1 MRPANRNVLWAH
13 VFLAELIGEGLR
25 EACLAPGSRSTP
37 LVMALETFARQGL
50 LRLWVHNDER
60 SAAYFALGLARASER
75 PVAVVSTSG
84 TAAANFY
91 PAAIEAD
98 LSEVPLLLLTADRPP
113 ELRGSGANQTIDQV
127 KLFGDVV
134 REYIEAPLPEA
145 NPTPATLRALRG
157 LAARAWLTAQAPLP
171 GPVQVNFPFRKPL
184 EPIPIEGD
192 VPPWLEAD
200 HPLLQPQAQVQF
212 SLGARLEPSAQDVAW
227 VLQRLQA
234 AQRGA
239 ILCGPRSA
247 SSGHF
252 PPLLL
257 RLAERFNLP
266 IFADA
271 LSGVRFGQEHPLL
284 FGAFDA
290 WLTRLPRP
298 DFVLRFGD
306 VPTSTVLN
314 DWLDQ
319 EGVEQVYIGRLAR
332 WRDERFRLQRLILAD
347 AEAFLERLTQDE
359 ASGSR
364 EMPQAWPEGARAQ
377 ARSFAQALKAAR
389 ARPDCEAC
397 VFLSLFDFLPP
408 GDALMV
414 SNSLPVRHLDQFVPP
429 MEKPVRVFANRGAS
443 GIDGIVST
451 GLGLAA
457 HFGHVTMVLGDLAFY
472 HDMNGLLALR
482 RYGLKATILVIQN
495 DGGGIFH
502 RLPVADFEPPFRELF
517 VTPHG
522 LRFAPAAEL
531 YGLQY
536 HFVPDARELAQ
547 VLERLDWEAPT
558 LIEVQSDAQ
567 AFERWRREFF
577 KTAI

>member
-1 MRPANRNVLWAH
+1 MRRPANRNLLWAH
-13 VFLAELIGEGLR
+13 VFLAELIGQGLQA
-25 EACLAPGSRSTP
+25 ACLAPGSRSTP
-37 LVMALETFARQGL
+37 LVMALETFAAQGL
-50 LRLWVHNDER
+50 LRLYVHNDER
-60 SAAYFALGLARASER
+60 SASYFALGLARASER
-75 PVAVVSTSG
+75 PVAVVCTSG

-91 PAAIEAD
+91 PAVIEAD
-98 LSEVPLLLLTADRPP
+98 LAEVPLLLLTADRPP

-127 KLFGDVV
+127 KLFGDAV
-134 REYIEAPLPEA
+134 RGYFEVPLPEV
-145 NPTPATLRALRG
+145 NPSPATLRALRG
-157 LAARAWLTAQAPLP
+157 LAARAWLLTQAPLP

-184 EPIPIEGD
+184 EPTPIQGD
-192 VPPWLEAD
+192 VPDWLNEK
-200 HPLLQPQAQVQF
+200 HRLLQPQAQVQF
-212 SLGARLEPSAQDVAW
+212 SLRARLEPVAQDVDW
-227 VLQRLQA
+227 VRQRLHT

-239 ILCGPRSA
+239 IICGPRSA
-247 SSGHF
+247 FTADF
-252 PPLLL
+252 PGLVL

-290 WLTRLPRP
+290 WLARLPQP

-319 EGVEQVYIGRLAR
+319 DGVEQVYVGRWAR
-332 WRDERFRLQRLILAD
+332 WRDERFRLQRVILAD
-347 AEAFLERLTQDE
+347 AEALLRCLIQDE
-359 ASGSR
+359 APGNR
-364 EMPQAWPEGARAQ
+364 TMPQGWLDGARAQ

-397 VFLSLFDFLPP
+397 VLLSLFDFLPP

-429 MEKPVRVFANRGAS
+429 MDKPVRVFANRGAS

-482 RYGLKATILVIQN
+482 RYGLKATIVVIQN

-502 RLPVADFEPPFRELF
+502 RLPVAKFEPPFRELF

-522 LRFAPAAEL
+522 LRFAPVAEL
-531 YGLQY
+531 YGLRY
-536 HFVPDARELAQ
+536 HFVSDVREVAQ
-547 VLERLDWEAPT
+547 VLERLDWDQPN

-577 KTAI
+577 EG